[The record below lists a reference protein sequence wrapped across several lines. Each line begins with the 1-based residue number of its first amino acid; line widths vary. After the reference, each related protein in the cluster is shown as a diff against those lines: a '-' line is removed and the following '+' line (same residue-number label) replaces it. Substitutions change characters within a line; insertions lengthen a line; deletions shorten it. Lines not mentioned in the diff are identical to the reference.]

1 MNNEVLNLVSMMKGI
16 IAGNSPLVSHSLRYL
31 LPGIIFN
38 LQSIIAAPHL
48 KDVFIDLAFCAF
60 NADET
65 KKTKVLSKVKND
77 RIKLSDSFIK
87 AIAFYTLRKLRP
99 KCIIDD
105 AWLKEDIGRFNN
117 ITVFVSL
124 YKYTIRYSLIY
135 KSFLLYF
142 FR

>member
-1 MNNEVLNLVSMMKGI
+1 MNNEILNLVSMMKGI
-16 IAGNSPLVSHSLRYL
+16 IAGNSLLVSHSLRYL
-31 LPGIIFN
+31 LPGIILN

-77 RIKLSDSFIK
+77 RIKLSESFIK
-87 AIAFYTLRKLRP
+87 AIAFFTLRKLRP
-99 KCIIDD
+99 KCVIDD

-117 ITVFVSL
+117 IKIYLMYF
-124 YKYTIRYSLIY
+124 YKNIPL
-135 KSFLLYF
+135 
-142 FR
+142 